1 MNLIV
6 GNSYRFNFKVG
17 EKILTYTGKVISIDE
32 IFITIID
39 IFDKKISYNISSI
52 VNYEEIKND

>member
-17 EKILTYTGKVISIDE
+17 EKILTYTGKIISIDE
-32 IFITIID
+32 KFITILD
-39 IFDKKISYNISSI
+39 IFNKTISYNINTI
-52 VNYEEIKND
+52 INYEEIKK